1 MYEFLKSSYYDEVH
15 GEERIV
21 LDDPPQLYRVTRT
34 KVGIPETN
42 RFTATGSG
50 STSWIPIDEAGNP
63 VTVKRWHDPRYVETT
78 ISFLQENFVLSASM
92 IRKYRDEAYPGA
104 ALAEL
109 REHLKELHPDLQKI
123 DEMYQEGELD
133 RLEKPLEQRLIDIE
147 ERHGL
152 GEGAMRRDRLTLPKQ
167 YEDLKRQMRAM
178 RPVMESYN
186 IEVPEAARWE
196 HEER

>member
-1 MYEFLKSSYYDEVH
+1 MRDEYYDTYYDEEH
-15 GEERIV
+15 GEERV
-21 LDDPPQLYRVTRT
+21 VVDGQLYQVRHT
-34 KVGIPETN
+34 KVGAPETN

-63 VTVKRWHDPRYVETT
+63 MAVKRWHDPRYVETT
-78 ISFLQENFVLSASM
+78 ISFLQENFVLSVSM
-92 IRKYRDEAYPGA
+92 VRKYGDDEYPGE
-104 ALAEL
+104 ALVKL
-109 REHLKELHPDLQKI
+109 REHLKELHPDLQKL

-152 GEGAMRRDRLTLPKQ
+152 EEGAMRRDRLTLPEQ
-167 YEDLKRQMRAM
+167 YEDLKRQMKMM
-178 RPVMESYN
+178 RPVMESYD

-196 HEER
+196 SKGR